1 MTSLGSEIEYLARRY
16 MFIGCCGEVPCIS
29 GCGALKAEMIDV
41 LVADKDISSLLGQT
55 LHAPD
60 QLGEDDAEGDDEQ
73 AEATIPEQ
81 CPFFMCQQDPAFVHL
96 KVIVKNFSQ
105 LIKAN
110 QTRSGDLLMFSF
122 PRCPD
127 SVYFLCAMLKN
138 PHLQML
144 VKARVTDDE
153 AEFELTGGKP
163 QIVASHELF
172 LEHLGDF
179 GNYENFELMVEVW
192 QCQHFLQDG
201 QDMKANPVKQVC
213 AFSVST
219 QPLPAPKR
227 PKVELPFGLK
237 LPKKTRKA
245 KAKKVPSKKP
255 SGKTKICK
263 EFEDLEIVDSENDAS
278 ANDLNSDDDDGDS
291 AQSEGS
297 DEDINKESELVVPPS
312 DEVASEENEFK
323 AVAKEIERAD
333 ILRADVA
340 ESIAL
345 SQLSRPQSSFF
356 SLSLGIDEKG
366 EHGLAVS
373 GRSRCLHCKN
383 IIVKGSPRF
392 AWYYSRARPHGWLH
406 AHCTVLHIVAQK
418 DDAHFVTSSV
428 QRLTALCQAKEAQ
441 SSSSSRSKA
450 EDTELLSWA
459 RKIIDAL
466 QKRR

>member
-1 MTSLGSEIEYLARRY
+1 
-16 MFIGCCGEVPCIS
+16 
-29 GCGALKAEMIDV
+29 MIDV

-127 SVYFLCAMLKN
+127 SVYFLGAMLKN

-278 ANDLNSDDDDGDS
+278 ANDLNSSHLCTRDDLFS
-291 AQSEGS
+291 R
-297 DEDINKESELVVPPS
+297 LVGRLQCK
-312 DEVASEENEFK
+312 FK
-323 AVAKEIERAD
+323 KTFFA
-333 ILRADVA
+333 IL
-340 ESIAL
+340 
-345 SQLSRPQSSFF
+345 
-356 SLSLGIDEKG
+356 
-366 EHGLAVS
+366 GL
-373 GRSRCLHCKN
+373 RRRR
-383 IIVKGSPRF
+383 RF
-392 AWYYSRARPHGWLH
+392 
-406 AHCTVLHIVAQK
+406 
-418 DDAHFVTSSV
+418 
-428 QRLTALCQAKEAQ
+428 LTAGKAKF
-441 SSSSSRSKA
+441 
-450 EDTELLSWA
+450 
-459 RKIIDAL
+459 
-466 QKRR
+466 

>member
-1 MTSLGSEIEYLARRY
+1 
-16 MFIGCCGEVPCIS
+16 
-29 GCGALKAEMIDV
+29 MIDV
-41 LVADKDISSLLGQT
+41 LVADKDISSLLDKT

-60 QLGEDDAEGDDEQ
+60 QLDENDAEGEDEQ
-73 AEATIPEQ
+73 ADTDGAAIGEQ
-81 CPFFMCQQDPAFVHL
+81 CPFFICQKDPAFVHL
-96 KVIVKNFSQ
+96 KVLVKNFSQ

-110 QTRSGDLLMFSF
+110 QTHSGDLLMFSF

-127 SVYFLCAMLKN
+127 SVYFLGAMLKN

-153 AEFELTGGKP
+153 AEFELTGGQP

-179 GNYENFELMVEVW
+179 GDYDNFEVMVEVW

-201 QDMKANPVKQVC
+201 QDMKANPVKKVC

-219 QPLPAPKR
+219 KPLPAPKR
-227 PKVELPFGLK
+227 PKGELPYGLK
-237 LPKKTRKA
+237 LPKKTRKT
-245 KAKKVPSKKP
+245 KAEKGKKPSSKKS

-263 EFEDLEIVDSENDAS
+263 EFADIEMVDSESDDN
-278 ANDLNSDDDDGDS
+278 ANDLNSSDGDGDS

-297 DEDINKESELVVPPS
+297 DEDINKESERVVPPS
-312 DEVASEENEFK
+312 DEVAAAENEFK
-323 AVAKEIERAD
+323 AVAQEIERAD

-345 SQLSRPQSSFF
+345 NQLSRPQSSFF
-356 SLSLGIDEKG
+356 SWSLGIDERG
-366 EHGLAVS
+366 DLSGLAAS

-383 IIVKGSPRF
+383 FIVKGSPRF

-406 AHCTVLHIVAQK
+406 AHCTVLHIVAQN

-450 EDTELLSWA
+450 EDVEILSWA
-459 RKIIDAL
+459 RKIMDAL
-466 QKRR
+466 QKR